1 MRVTR
6 ASYSR
11 RKGLNTQGCG
21 CGMGIFLALFVV
33 GVVLVLFLPAVP
45 ALGLRIAGFEPVA
58 ETEKVFETGDVDTV
72 IPLVDAT
79 AGSQFAVSYAGERR
93 IVSGVPITIG
103 TSEAG
108 QAQVQVTFNESN
120 IISLCNQYSAF
131 CTSSGSRVR
140 NVRVDFRSGGA
151 ILQADVYITQ
161 LASWQSVNAVVTIS
175 DDNQLVVEGVDV
187 GGVLY
192 EFPDGELGEL
202 VRDIEWQ
209 ANDFL
214 HGATVEVNGEIYRL
228 SSVVID
234 DDSLVLVLR

>member
-11 RKGLNTQGCG
+11 RTGLNTQGCG
-21 CGMGIFLALFVV
+21 CGMGIFLAVFVV

-45 ALGLRIAGFEPVA
+45 ALGLRIAGFQPVA
-58 ETEKVFETGDVDTV
+58 ETEKVLEADDVDGV
-72 IPLVDAT
+72 KPLSDAT
-79 AGSQFAVSYAGERR
+79 TSSQFVVTYGGERR
-93 IVSGVPITIG
+93 IISGVPITIG
-103 TSEAG
+103 MNESGRE
-108 QAQVQVTFNESN
+108 QVQVTFNEST

-131 CTSSGSRVR
+131 CMSSGNRVR
-140 NVRVDFRSGGA
+140 NVTVNFRSGGA

-175 DDNQLVVEGVDV
+175 DNTQLGIEGVDV

-202 VRDIEWQ
+202 VRDVEQ
-209 ANDFL
+209 EANAFL
-214 HGATVEVNGEIYRL
+214 RGATIEVNGDVYRL

-234 DDSLVLVLR
+234 ENSLVLR